1 MKEGK
6 NRIINYETIS
16 YLIVGILTTIVDFL
30 VFTAAN
36 EGLEGGNLSD
46 VSAAMTAQVISWI
59 AAVLF
64 AYITNKL
71 IVFRN
76 YDFSGSHLLT
86 EFTAFIMARIL
97 SGVLV
102 TGAMWV
108 MVDLFS
114 VNEYISKL
122 LTTVINVVLNYVAS
136 KLFIFR
142 KK

>member
-1 MKEGK
+1 
-6 NRIINYETIS
+6 
-16 YLIVGILTTIVDFL
+16 
-30 VFTAAN
+30 
-36 EGLEGGNLSD
+36 
-46 VSAAMTAQVISWI
+46 
-59 AAVLF
+59 
-64 AYITNKL
+64 
-71 IVFRN
+71 
-76 YDFSGSHLLT
+76 
-86 EFTAFIMARIL
+86 MARIL